1 MPEMTP
7 PMRLGAG
14 YRNMYGTDVGV
25 SFDPTTQSV
34 EGRAVIPVGD
44 ARRGLMF
51 EARGGYDGR
60 TQAPSGFVGF
70 RKKNVSSD
78 PGIAAQQLG
87 LNDPNRDKYSYGVSL
102 NEGPG
107 GMSGGMM
114 PGFPGGMPP
123 GFGGP
128 GMMPMLPQEP
138 GPQFIPAANGAPVRR
153 Y

>member
-1 MPEMTP
+1 MPEMAP
-7 PMRLGAG
+7 PMRVGAG
-14 YRNMYGTDVGV
+14 YRNMYGTDVGM
-25 SFDPTTQSV
+25 SYDPTTQTV

-60 TQAPSGFVGF
+60 SQAPSGFVGF

-102 NEGPG
+102 NEGMGGMGGGMGMPGFTG
-107 GMSGGMM
+107 GMS
-114 PGFPGGMPP
+114 PGI
-123 GFGGP
+123 GGP
-128 GMMPMLPQEP
+128 GMMPMPQQE
-138 GPQFIPAANGAPVRR
+138 PQFIPAAARR
-153 Y
+153 GY